1 MDAGEPLPRTELQ
14 VVAPDAWTELRFRF
28 HPSLRRMPSAWNTVS
43 VWQAVNRDEEP
54 AQPELAP
61 APVPWLPE
69 EEVPLRAAMLAA
81 PDATVTY

>member
-1 MDAGEPLPRTELQ
+1 
-14 VVAPDAWTELRFRF
+14 
-28 HPSLRRMPSAWNTVS
+28 MPSAWNTVS